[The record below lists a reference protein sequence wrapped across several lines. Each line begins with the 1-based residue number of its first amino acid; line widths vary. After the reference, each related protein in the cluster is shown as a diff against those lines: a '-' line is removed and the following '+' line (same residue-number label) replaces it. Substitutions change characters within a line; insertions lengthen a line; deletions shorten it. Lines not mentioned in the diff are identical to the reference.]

1 MYLSHTI
8 AWRLQ
13 WSIDWRVFY
22 VVPAL
27 YSQDNVI
34 VNVCVGLVQQHQYD
48 LLIFQNIQNGRV
60 DSFVTKSEII
70 IPVEYLKL

>member
-1 MYLSHTI
+1 M
-8 AWRLQ
+8 
-13 WSIDWRVFY
+13 FY
-22 VVPAL
+22 AVSAL
-27 YSQDNVI
+27 YSQYNGI